1 MSLDGRESVY
11 YNKFIEISCYF
22 HIYLHLLG
30 GTMYCEAALAEKYSG
45 NYKKA
50 ISLYQMEL
58 KLFFDN
64 QKKYGLI
71 DDDVL
76 DDEYNRMFPL
86 LEQKNDEWMLCAV
99 YDALGKV
106 FYLDGQ
112 YDKAASCY
120 LLYISQLIKGTL
132 DYQPNQ
138 LCTYSDIE
146 SYPLHRDPTNNIV
159 RHLGHALKDESSALS
174 NAANLYRRGLSGEKN
189 IGYSPTSIEEKHY
202 INIGYDVWISHIAY
216 ISDIDTIGFTGG
228 AIKINSDKLLDISM
242 LFLKTIME

>member
-1 MSLDGRESVY
+1 
-11 YNKFIEISCYF
+11 
-22 HIYLHLLG
+22 
-30 GTMYCEAALAEKYSG
+30 MYCEAALAEKYNG

-71 DDDVL
+71 DDGVL
-76 DDEYNRMFPL
+76 DDEYNRIFPL

-159 RHLGHALKDESSALS
+159 RHLGHALKDQSSALP

-189 IGYSPTSIEEKHY
+189 IGYSPTSIEEKNY

-216 ISDIDTIGFTGG
+216 VCDIDIETIGSTVG
-228 AIKINSDKLLDISM
+228 AIQINSDKLLDISK